1 MLRLWAWAFL
11 GMGTGSEKCGD
22 KGLAHAWVLP
32 QYSSAIQSASA
43 SEPREMERTPTYH
56 DTEVAYLLK
65 KLPWA
70 FSRAQLS
77 ESTNCRKA
85 QKANTKKSVPKK
97 SVRGLVLD
105 KVEQW

>member
-11 GMGTGSEKCGD
+11 GMGTGPERCGD

-32 QYSSAIQSASA
+32 QYSSGIQSASA
-43 SEPREMERTPTYH
+43 SEPREVERTPTYH

-65 KLPWA
+65 KFPWA

-77 ESTNCRKA
+77 ESTNSRKA
-85 QKANTKKSVPKK
+85 QKASTKKSVPKK
-97 SVRGLVLD
+97 KCTQLGFG
-105 KVEQW
+105 